1 MRKGEI
7 MLKIYGIKQVLNKK
21 VFFILIV
28 AIVFVCI
35 SELNNLKLEDFNN
48 RSTIGINHSINA
60 IKFNEGLE
68 TIFLSYE
75 KEGRDG
81 KYVPYFNLA
90 FKSAELAM
98 ENMKQGNYTEV
109 YRYEMMVRILDLN
122 LYSHLE
128 QREYIEPIARPIW
141 EDISPDIEYPDNN
154 GEEFDIDRPSA
165 IDTNDDFKYWL
176 THLQYL
182 YTCYNLGIPYV
193 EDHSANNMVFL
204 YKIMDKT
211 IPVSIILFI
220 LLLTYDTVSEEHR
233 IHISRNVLSQPFK
246 RHTYLRKKIIS
257 NIVAIV
263 PAIIITIILICI
275 FAGIYTDS
283 HSLKMPIL
291 TTNNQWTEFYHNGM
305 DIEKKQDSKIFGSDN
320 LGPTLV
326 NKIDLV
332 KKLFDKVVYISFWQM
347 IVTYFLE
354 MILFIIFILSITI
367 YISAMTNKKSI
378 SMGVSVGFIGGL
390 YLIYKYFPKIPNPL
404 LALETRNII
413 SGASNFTLLSLTL
426 IQVASILIV
435 VLVGSYLFN
444 RKDISY

>member
-1 MRKGEI
+1 
-7 MLKIYGIKQVLNKK
+7 MLKSYGIRQVLNKK

-28 AIVFVCI
+28 AIIFVCI

-48 RSTIGINHSINA
+48 RSTIGISNSINV
-60 IKFNEGLE
+60 IKGKERTEFV
-68 TIFLSYE
+68 LSLY
-75 KEGRDG
+75 KKDG
-81 KYVPYFNLA
+81 IYIPDFNLA

-98 ENMKQGNYTEV
+98 KNIENGNYTEA
-109 YRYEMMVRILDLN
+109 YKYEMMVKILDLN

-154 GEEFDIDRPSA
+154 GEEFDIDKPSA
-165 IDTNDDFKYWL
+165 INTNVNFKYWL

-204 YKIMDKT
+204 YKIMDKI

-233 IHISRNVLSQPFK
+233 IHISRNILSQPFK
-246 RHTYLRKKIIS
+246 RHTYLQKKIIS

-291 TTNNQWTEFYHNGM
+291 TTNNQWTEFRHDGM
-305 DIEKKQDSKIFGSDN
+305 NIDKEQNSMLFWRSK
-320 LGPTLV
+320 LGPV
-326 NKIDLV
+326 IFDVVDLV
-332 KKLFDKVVYISFWQM
+332 TKLFDKVVYFPFWKVLL
-347 IVTYFLE
+347 IYSLE
-354 MILFIIFILSITI
+354 LILFVIFILAITI

-378 SMGVSVGFIGGL
+378 SMVVGVGFIGGL
-390 YLIYKYFPKIPNPL
+390 YLVYKYFPKIPNPL

-435 VLVGSYLFN
+435 VLLGNYLFN

>member
-1 MRKGEI
+1 
-7 MLKIYGIKQVLNKK
+7 MLKSYGIRQVLNKK

-28 AIVFVCI
+28 VIVFVCI

-48 RSTIGINHSINA
+48 RSTIGINHSIN
-60 IKFNEGLE
+60 IIEWIERLE
-68 TIFLSYE
+68 RTFSLYE

-81 KYVPYFNLA
+81 KEVPYFRLA

-98 ENMKQGNYTEV
+98 ENLEQGNYMEA
-109 YRYEMMVRILDLN
+109 YKYEMMVKILELN

-154 GEEFDIDRPSA
+154 GAEFDFDRPLS
-165 IDTNDDFKYWL
+165 IESNVDFKYWL

-204 YKIMDKT
+204 YKIMDKI

-233 IHISRNVLSQPFK
+233 IHISRNILSQPIK
-246 RHTYLRKKIIS
+246 RYTYLREKIIS
-257 NIVAIV
+257 NISAIV
-263 PAIIITIILICI
+263 PTIIITITLICI
-275 FAGIYTDS
+275 FATIYTDS
-283 HSLKMPIL
+283 HPLKMPIL
-291 TTNNQWTEFYHNGM
+291 TTNNQWVNFYHNGM
-305 DIEKKQDSKIFGSDN
+305 NIDKEQNSEMFWGSN
-320 LGPTLV
+320 LGPV
-326 NKIDLV
+326 FFNIVDLGT
-332 KKLFDKVVYISFWQM
+332 KLFDKVVYIPFWQVLL
-347 IVTYFLE
+347 IFSLE
-354 MILFIIFILSITI
+354 MILFVVFILSITI
-367 YISAMTNKKSI
+367 YTSAMTNKKSI
-378 SMGVSVGFIGGL
+378 SIGVGVGIIGGL
-390 YLIYKYFPKIPNPL
+390 YLVYKYFPKIPNPL
-404 LALETRNII
+404 LALETRKII

-426 IQVASILIV
+426 IQVASILVV
-435 VLVGSYLFN
+435 VLVGNYLFN